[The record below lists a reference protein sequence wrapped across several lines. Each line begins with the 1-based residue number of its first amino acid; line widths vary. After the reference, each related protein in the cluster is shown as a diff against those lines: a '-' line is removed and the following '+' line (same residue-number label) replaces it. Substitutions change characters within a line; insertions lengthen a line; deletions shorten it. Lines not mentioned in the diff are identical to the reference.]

1 MDTTLIH
8 KAIEFL
14 ENNSKLCGVSL
25 RKPLSLTLQPGENL
39 ILTGSLKGNGD
50 VAKLSI
56 LPRPND
62 TFPLGLIVSTTLD
75 DDVVR
80 VTVKNE
86 GKCQLAIDHTIVFA
100 EIHSTDNEHFE
111 SLVGPSFSTTITVEG
126 IDVSCLIDSGS
137 QVSIMTESLYKKYF
151 SHLPLHNVSTL
162 TVMGAGG
169 NIVPYLGYIAVD
181 LSLPKATFGADM
193 SPSVLMLICQDNAL
207 SKKIPVILGTNV
219 LKHCVS
225 ACSDMFGK
233 FFVKKMG
240 ICTTL
245 AFMYEDCVSEKD
257 GKIGSV
263 IIRKDNVH
271 IPAGSTVEVK
281 CYCDS
286 KIPLTRGSVLI
297 QEPVEA
303 SLPEGLHVVSCCV
316 PVLGL
321 RDLKLVVRNDSG
333 SNLTLNKKTVVGD
346 VLLYDCEY
354 DLHTVLSTLAP
365 GENDVEANVCT
376 VNVSAEQNGCED
388 IDFKFGEVS
397 KSDPEWC
404 ENMREELRARSHAF
418 ILHEY
423 DIGRAKTGDVFDMD
437 ITPGPDIRE
446 RARPIPPRDFE
457 DCRNHIQSLLDAK
470 IIRPSNSPFAS
481 PIVLLRK
488 KSGALRMVIDYR
500 RVNARTVKDG
510 YSIPKIEDLL
520 LTLNGAKYF
529 CSLDLCKAYYQVP
542 MSENARKYSAFITP
556 FGLFEWDRLS
566 QGLANAPACFQRLME
581 TVFSDMNLTELIV
594 FLDDI
599 LVHAE
604 SLDELKTRTLKVL
617 DRLCKFG
624 LKLDP
629 RKCTFGA
636 TQVKHLGYLISEG
649 TVRPD
654 PDKIATVKEWPH
666 PQTIKDVKSFLGF
679 AGFYRRFIPN
689 FSKLAKPLNDLTL
702 GYLPS
707 KSKAKSKT
715 SLTLN
720 TNITSLWTGVQEDS
734 FKTLIDML
742 TSDLVITLADRTKPF
757 FLHCDASGFGI
768 GAILYQEVN
777 GVSKV
782 ISYASRGLNKSE
794 SNYPAHKREFLA
806 LKWAMCDKF
815 KDYLLGA
822 HTTVVTDNNPLCYI
836 MKNAKLDATSH
847 RWLSSLSMFD
857 FDLKYKKGTTHV
869 DADTLSRLN
878 NDKLDSDRRYEQAM
892 DDIDFLLKK
901 ATQFEDD
908 SKLEKMDSDSILA
921 MMQTH
926 ILAPSCSC
934 CPEISV
940 PLVDQMAWDP
950 SKLNDDILE
959 PIVIENF
966 DEKSLYDWSA
976 LQHNDDT
983 LRYVIECVECDTPIC
998 YASHQKE
1005 LAVFSRER
1013 RNLRVISGILYR
1025 RCERGQDLIL
1035 QLVLPFDYRETAL
1048 KGVHEDLYHVGLEE
1062 GLIQL
1067 RNRFFW
1073 PYMSMDLEKKLKN
1086 CMRCIQKG
1094 ARSHKAPMKTI
1105 VTSYPLELLSI
1116 DYLTIECKGQKQ
1128 DVLVMIDHFTKFGVA
1143 VCTKDQTAKTVAR
1156 TLWYNFFM
1164 VYGFCS
1170 KILSD
1175 QGRDFESLIIKELC
1189 EIAGI
1194 RKCRTTPYHPSGN
1207 PVERWNRTLL
1217 GMLRGLEV
1225 DKKDSWK
1232 KFLPEVVHAYNAC
1245 VHSSTGYSPYYL
1257 MFGRHPRL
1265 PIDLTFGIS
1274 LNPQG
1279 NVTTKNYVKTLK
1291 TQLSYAYRN
1300 ACNEMEKASMKNKV
1314 RYDVSAKASDLHV
1327 GDRVLVKRLGLRRT
1341 GKLSDKWEDTIHVV
1355 IACKDNLPVYTV
1367 QNEARTGPMRTLHRN
1382 YLLPLGYVSQPE
1394 IKPRT
1399 KINIVSKCNPKKS
1412 LVCED
1417 DTLIPDEFSLPKVTL
1432 ENLPFPPEEGIS
1444 NVDPKPLGVLSPDR
1458 DGVDSSEDEYSFL
1471 GTFSEDSVPSD
1482 RSDGTEVPSGRS
1494 DGTEV
1499 PCDSRVIPNPTPR
1512 RSLRSRR
1519 PVDRLNLCH
1528 VVDTSND
1535 TLALVS
1541 CVDSLVG
1548 KLLDRTEDP
1557 GRADVVLKLVN
1568 KLLD

>member
-1 MDTTLIH
+1 M
-8 KAIEFL
+8 
-14 ENNSKLCGVSL
+14 CGVSL
-25 RKPLSLTLQPGENL
+25 RKPLCLTIQPGENL
-39 ILTGSLKGNGD
+39 SFSGSLKGNGD
-50 VAKLSI
+50 VNKLSI

-62 TFPLGLIVSTTLD
+62 TFPLGMKVSTDLD
-75 DDVVR
+75 DGVVR

-86 GKCQLAIDHTIVFA
+86 GKRQLNVDHTIVFA
-100 EIHSTDNEHFE
+100 EIHSAINEQFE
-111 SLVGPSFSTTITVEG
+111 SLVGPSFSTTISIEGVE
-126 IDVSCLIDSGS
+126 VSCLIDSGS
-137 QVSIMTESLYKKYF
+137 QVSIITESLYREHF
-151 SHLPLHNVSTL
+151 SHLPLHNISTL

-169 NIVPYLGYIAVD
+169 NIVPYLGYVAVD
-181 LSLPKATFGADM
+181 LSLPKSTFGADM
-193 SPSVLMLICQDNAL
+193 SPSVLMLVCQDNAL
-207 SKKIPVILGTNV
+207 SKKVPVILGTNV
-219 LKHCVS
+219 LQKCVS
-225 ACSDMFGK
+225 ACSDLFGK
-233 FFVKKMG
+233 FFIRK
-240 ICTTL
+240 ICVCSTL
-245 AFMYEDCVSEKD
+245 AAMYEDCHLEKD

-263 IIRKDNVH
+263 IIRQESVH
-271 IPAGSTVEVK
+271 IPAGSTIEVK
-281 CYCDS
+281 CYCNSDV
-286 KIPLTRGSVLI
+286 PLTRGSVLI

-321 RDLKLVVRNDSG
+321 RNLKLVLRNDSD
-333 SNLTLNKKTVVGD
+333 STIFITKKMIVGD

-354 DLHTVLSTLAP
+354 DLHAVLSTLAP
-365 GENDVEANVCT
+365 QEDEEVNVCT
-376 VNVSAEQNGCED
+376 MNVDTEQSECDNME
-388 IDFKFGEVS
+388 FQFGEVEAGN
-397 KSDPEWC
+397 PEWC
-404 ENMREELRARSHAF
+404 ADMRKELNFRRHAF
-418 ILHEY
+418 ISHDF
-423 DIGRAKTGDVFDMD
+423 DIGRAETGDVFDMNL
-437 ITPGPDIRE
+437 TPGPDIRE

-542 MSENARKYSAFITP
+542 MTEKARKYSAFITP

-604 SLDELKTRTLKVL
+604 TLGELKTRTLKVL

-629 RKCTFGA
+629 KKCTFGA

-654 PDKIATVKEWPH
+654 PEKIATVKDWPR
-666 PQTIKDVKSFLGF
+666 PRTIKDVKSFLGF
-679 AGFYRRFIPN
+679 AGFYRRFIPE

-707 KSKAKSKT
+707 KAKVKSKT
-715 SLTLN
+715 TLTL
-720 TNITSLWTGVQEDS
+720 TTDITSQWTEVQENS

-782 ISYASRGLNKSE
+782 ISYASRGLTKSE

-878 NDKLDSDRRYEQAM
+878 DNNLASDRRYEQAM
-892 DDIDFLLKK
+892 DDIDFLLQK

-908 SKLEKMDSDSILA
+908 SKLEKMDSNTIDA
-921 MMQTH
+921 MIQTH
-926 ILAPSCSC
+926 ILVPSCSC
-934 CPEISV
+934 CPEFTV

-950 SKLNDDILE
+950 SKLSDDVLE
-959 PIVIENF
+959 PTVTENL
-966 DEKSLYDWSA
+966 DEKFLYDWGT
-976 LQHNDDT
+976 LQHDDDT
-983 LRYVIECVECDTPIC
+983 LNYVIDCVECDIPIS

-1005 LAVFSRER
+1005 LAVFAKER
-1013 RNLRVISGILYR
+1013 NKLRVISGILYR
-1025 RCERGQDLIL
+1025 RFEREQNVVL
-1035 QLVLPFDYRETAL
+1035 QLVLPIAYREIAL
-1048 KGVHEDLYHVGLEE
+1048 RGVHEDLYHVGLEE
-1062 GLIQL
+1062 GLNQL

-1086 CMRCIQKG
+1086 CIRCIQKG

-1105 VTSYPLELLSI
+1105 VTTYPLELLSI

-1143 VCTKDQTAKTVAR
+1143 VCTKDQTAKTVAK
-1156 TLWYNFFM
+1156 TLWYSFFM

-1189 EIAGI
+1189 DIAGI
-1194 RKCRTTPYHPSGN
+1194 KKCRTTPYHPSGN

-1217 GMLRGLEV
+1217 GMLRGLDT

-1232 KFLPEVVHAYNAC
+1232 KYLPEVVHAYNAC
-1245 VHSSTGYSPYYL
+1245 IHSSTGYSPYYL

-1291 TQLSYAYRN
+1291 TQLSYAYKN
-1300 ACNEMEKASMKNKV
+1300 ACSEMEKASMKNKV

-1341 GKLSDKWEDTIHVV
+1341 GKLSDKWEDTIHVI
-1355 IACKDNLPVYTV
+1355 IACKDKLPVYTV
-1367 QNEARTGPMRTLHRN
+1367 QNEAKTGPMRTLHRN
-1382 YLLPLGYVSQPE
+1382 YLLPLGYVSKPE

-1399 KINIVSKCNPKKS
+1399 KVNVESKCNSRRS

-1417 DTLIPDEFSLPKVTL
+1417 GTVDYDENPLPKVIL
-1432 ENLPFPPEEGIS
+1432 ENYPLSREENKID
-1444 NVDPKPLGVLSPDR
+1444 VVPIPLGVPSVTG
-1458 DGVDSSEDEYSFL
+1458 DGVSSLETDYPLSDVVREDLNESGL
-1471 GTFSEDSVPSD
+1471 VEQSGDCSDGMKVPGDCSD
-1482 RSDGTEVPSGRS
+1482 GMKVPGDCSGGTEVPSDCGS
-1494 DGTEV
+1494 TSPV
-1499 PCDSRVIPNPTPR
+1499 ALR
-1512 RSLRSRR
+1512 RSSRSRR
-1519 PVDRLNLCH
+1519 PVDRMNLCH
-1528 VVDTSND
+1528 VVDTPQN
-1535 TLALVS
+1535 TLALVTHI
-1541 CVDSLVG
+1541 DSLVER
-1548 KLLDRTEDP
+1548 LLDRSVDP
-1557 GRADVVLKLVN
+1557 DRADVVLKLVN